1 MWPIKLPISQFL
13 SYYIPCLSPQ
23 YEAESLFS
31 LALWCAGRKSLSL
44 FGFTGTLTANKQLA
58 YLFPADD
65 RHKKER
71 LRAAGGAADPVRDN
85 EDGGEARHS
94 GVHTGRAETEG
105 EDWGQG
111 PGKPRALQGL
121 WLPLGPLRMMG
132 NTRRDKLTEQV
143 YLSIFQRTWVIF
155 FFPHNSFYGIILQVP
170 KDWNEW
176 TEISGMLLLTNR
188 RLYLVWS
195 ELVHSARE

>member
-1 MWPIKLPISQFL
+1 M
-13 SYYIPCLSPQ
+13 
-23 YEAESLFS
+23 
-31 LALWCAGRKSLSL
+31 SL

-105 EDWGQG
+105 ED
-111 PGKPRALQGL
+111 
-121 WLPLGPLRMMG
+121 
-132 NTRRDKLTEQV
+132 
-143 YLSIFQRTWVIF
+143 
-155 FFPHNSFYGIILQVP
+155 
-170 KDWNEW
+170 
-176 TEISGMLLLTNR
+176 
-188 RLYLVWS
+188 
-195 ELVHSARE
+195 